1 MTYKTKG
8 VNKMSNTQTIC
19 DCGCDV
25 RGKTQYQLSGYRKN
39 YDKITINGSNVV
51 DKHLDNNEHVIG
63 IDLGYV
69 DLDVA
74 NKLAKEHIWKIEK
87 SQEIV
92 EWFEI
97 WDITNTKLVK
107 TICMHPNLEYG
118 TEISDRGTEFNTH
131 YCSKC
136 DYLQVS

>member
-25 RGKTQYQLSGYRKN
+25 RDKTQYQLSGYRKN
-39 YDKITINGSNVV
+39 YDKITINGSDVV

-69 DLDVA
+69 DLDIA

-97 WDITNTKLVK
+97 WDTTNTKLVK
-107 TICMHPNLEYG
+107 TICQHPKMQYG
-118 TEISDRGTEFNTH
+118 NDDGTDWY
-131 YCSKC
+131 YCDDC
-136 DYLQVS
+136 DYLQIS

>member
-39 YDKITINGSNVV
+39 YDKITINGSDVV

-69 DLDVA
+69 DEKTSIQKA
-74 NKLAKEHIWKIEK
+74 ENIINK
-87 SQEIV
+87 SRFNNV
-92 EWFEI
+92 EWFEV
-97 WDITNTKLVK
+97 WDITNTELVK
-107 TICMHPNLEYG
+107 TI
-118 TEISDRGTEFNTH
+118 
-131 YCSKC
+131 
-136 DYLQVS
+136 